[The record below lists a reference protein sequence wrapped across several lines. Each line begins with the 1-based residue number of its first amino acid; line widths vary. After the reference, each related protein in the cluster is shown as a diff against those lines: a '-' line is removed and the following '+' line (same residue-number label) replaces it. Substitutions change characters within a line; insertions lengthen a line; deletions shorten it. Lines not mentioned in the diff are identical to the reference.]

1 MITDYTADNSNN
13 DSLLLA
19 DLQQSIDYVN
29 RELVGLGLS
38 AALSFKVAAE
48 SHSEVKMIVACIFS
62 LLQQRQRDLVF
73 RSDLQ
78 ERLQLLLSDNDAMAA
93 TISRQK
99 SKEESLERQI
109 SSVQNKLV
117 TSTKAADKTAAKL
130 LAMKE
135 ELKTTTTASQ
145 YSKAQYTHEIRRK
158 TLEFNRLQQRLQKI
172 VTEKLVSKAGMKLAN
187 PLPHSLKEIPNTS
200 DGGVASIKQDHSEE
214 MYSIVMKNYEDRE
227 KQIMAENESLR
238 QTLFVVFNDMK
249 EYIELNHGQFVDGQ
263 IQKLRPETMLALPP
277 LALRHPIQQAIE
289 QGLNVLGSIQSGVS
303 SEVSQELEAK
313 VESLTK
319 QIEDQKEAIAEQTR
333 LLELALDH
341 DFAVHTSAENE
352 SFMGADEDTEAQ
364 QTELQE
370 QWQKLEMERRKFTD
384 SAIRMGLERAAL
396 QHERVQFEE
405 EKRSH
410 DTMQFLRTLSPSST
424 WLKSN
429 TPLVENMQPNIPS
442 SPLSKGI
449 SLIKKLRDA
458 GLNEPADITN
468 TNNPQ
473 THHTSVHLENASKDD
488 FLVESDTFI
497 AANSNNT
504 TRASYLSTPGASKG
518 YSAKRNPLSPRVA
531 TRTGWAERQ
540 ASPIGTGTMAASAA
554 ISSRNIH
561 ITGNISS
568 PPHPVRSS
576 RLINP
581 NPNSTPFIKSAFR
594 DKDSSRLA
602 TNTPSTLT
610 TAQSSRSVRSV
621 RIAENH
627 SNSASSTAH
636 RSTVGS
642 NQNNLTPFRPTLAMS
657 TPS

>member
-172 VTEKLVSKAGMKLAN
+172 
-187 PLPHSLKEIPNTS
+187 EIPNTS

-263 IQKLRPETMLALPP
+263 IQKLRPEDYVGASPTCST
-277 LALRHPIQQAIE
+277 
-289 QGLNVLGSIQSGVS
+289 GTQSN
-303 SEVSQELEAK
+303 
-313 VESLTK
+313 K
-319 QIEDQKEAIAEQTR
+319 Q
-333 LLELALDH
+333 
-341 DFAVHTSAENE
+341 S
-352 SFMGADEDTEAQ
+352 
-364 QTELQE
+364 
-370 QWQKLEMERRKFTD
+370 
-384 SAIRMGLERAAL
+384 
-396 QHERVQFEE
+396 
-405 EKRSH
+405 
-410 DTMQFLRTLSPSST
+410 
-424 WLKSN
+424 
-429 TPLVENMQPNIPS
+429 
-442 SPLSKGI
+442 SKGSMCLVQY
-449 SLIKKLRDA
+449 SLVYHLRS
-458 GLNEPADITN
+458 LR
-468 TNNPQ
+468 
-473 THHTSVHLENASKDD
+473 SL
-488 FLVESDTFI
+488 
-497 AANSNNT
+497 
-504 TRASYLSTPGASKG
+504 R
-518 YSAKRNPLSPRVA
+518 PRLKV
-531 TRTGWAERQ
+531 
-540 ASPIGTGTMAASAA
+540 
-554 ISSRNIH
+554 
-561 ITGNISS
+561 
-568 PPHPVRSS
+568 
-576 RLINP
+576 
-581 NPNSTPFIKSAFR
+581 
-594 DKDSSRLA
+594 
-602 TNTPSTLT
+602 
-610 TAQSSRSVRSV
+610 
-621 RIAENH
+621 
-627 SNSASSTAH
+627 
-636 RSTVGS
+636 
-642 NQNNLTPFRPTLAMS
+642 
-657 TPS
+657 